1 MSTTQQQ
8 ELFNQLFVDFGGNGA
23 SPSEIWA
30 FVKNQL
36 LNNSD
41 QVVPSLPYE
50 TDPEVSHS
58 DIDTTIE
65 VDDSFGF

>member
-1 MSTTQQQ
+1 MSTSQQQ
-8 ELFNQLFVDFGGNGA
+8 ELFNELFIDFGGNGA
-23 SPSEIWA
+23 TPSEIWA
-30 FVKNQL
+30 FVKKQL

-41 QVVPSLPYE
+41 QQVPVLPCE